1 MTFCSVIPVT
11 LPLLDADYRMRKPR
25 KFSPF
30 TNFSMLRFVF
40 KAAGLFIIGAFFGAC
55 KSGEDA
61 VKQAEN
67 DVFAIHD
74 EVMPRIDDVMKL
86 RKQLNGRI
94 ASLDSAKA
102 TGSAATTLRTDEEK
116 EQARLLSRNLTNA
129 DSLMMNW
136 MSRYNGDTLAKLSP
150 DDALRY
156 LSGQK
161 DQITDV
167 KTKLNTSIDQA
178 RQFLGKQ

>member
-1 MTFCSVIPVT
+1 MT
-11 LPLLDADYRMRKPR
+11 K
-25 KFSPF
+25 
-30 TNFSMLRFVF
+30 FVF
-40 KAAGLFIIGAFFGAC
+40 SLAGLLIIGAFSWAC
-55 KSGEDA
+55 QSSEEA

-74 EVMPRIDDVMKL
+74 EVMPKIDDVMKL
-86 RKQLNGRI
+86 RKQLNQRI
-94 ASLDSAKA
+94 SAADSAAA
-102 TGSAATTLRTDEEK
+102 TGSAAGALRTDEEK
-116 EQARLLSRNLTNA
+116 DQARLLSRNLTNA

-136 MSRYNGDTLAKLSP
+136 MSRYNGDTLAKLSQ

-156 LSGQK
+156 LSDQK

-178 RQFLGKQ
+178 RQFLDKK